1 MILKGLLNP
10 QILSLLARVRHT
22 NLLVIADRGFP
33 YWPQIETVDLS
44 LVDDMP
50 KVAQVV
56 EALRVNHHF
65 GEAWMA
71 KEFAQNNSP
80 AIQASFSQLLS
91 GLEVKEEGAIR
102 HRLDPHGRHDA
113 LRQYHSGF
121 GVKFIVASSLT
132 KPLDSRDRAMDAF
145 ARFRESNP

>member
-44 LVDDMP
+44 LVDDVP

-91 GLEVKEEGAIR
+91 GLEVKTEAHEVFKKKVPSAIGLIR
-102 HRLDPHGRHDA
+102 TGDTTPYANIILVSA
-113 LRQYHSGF
+113 
-121 GVKFIVASSLT
+121 
-132 KPLDSRDRAMDAF
+132 
-145 ARFRESNP
+145 